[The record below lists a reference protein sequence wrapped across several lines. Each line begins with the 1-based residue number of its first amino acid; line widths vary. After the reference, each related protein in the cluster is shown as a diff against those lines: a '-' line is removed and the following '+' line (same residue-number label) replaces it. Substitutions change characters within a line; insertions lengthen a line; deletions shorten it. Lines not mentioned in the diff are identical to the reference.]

1 MLPFR
6 YFADPDTGDTLTFSA
21 TGLPPG
27 LSIDPA
33 SGLITGT
40 LASDAS
46 VRGAYPITVT
56 VTDGSGAQTSQT
68 FTLSVGNPA
77 PTASPDA
84 LALAEND
91 TQGGN
96 VLTGSGIG
104 GDKADIDPDAD
115 ALVVTRVGTGS
126 TPDTDVTPIG
136 TVIAGLHGNLTL
148 KADGSYTYTATDDSL
163 AAGATT
169 TDTFTYTI
177 SDGQGG
183 TSTTTLTV
191 TVTGTNDGAVITGPD
206 LGTVTEDATLS
217 ASGQLLATDVDSP
230 AQFTAAIAPGA
241 YGNFSIDAAGNWTYT
256 LNNSDPAV
264 QALGTNDVRIEQF
277 TVNTNDGSTHIVT
290 INVNGANEAPT
301 AVDASATG
309 AEDAASIP
317 VTLGGGDVD
326 GTVVSFSLANLPTN
340 GALYLDAAMTK
351 PVLPGTPLPATSGAA
366 SLYFKPNANWNGNT
380 SFQFSAT
387 DGEGASS
394 PLATVTIEVTAVN
407 DNPIA
412 ADNRGA
418 VREDGTLNAIPSNG
432 LIASALDPSGKDTD
446 IEGDPLTVT
455 ALRTGTEAGSGTAG
469 TVGSPLLGT
478 YGSLTV
484 DPQGSYTYVAD
495 RATALAA
502 GKTATDTFTYTI
514 SDGKGGTDTA
524 ELVITVTGTNDT
536 PVQVGTLPGVNG
548 TDAQPVTIPTAA
560 AFADPDT
567 GDTLTFSATGL
578 PPGLG
583 IDPVTGLIT
592 GTLASDASVRGAYP
606 ITVTVTDGA
615 GAQTTQTFTLSV
627 GNPAPSANPDTL
639 TVTENDTQGGNVLT
653 GSGIGG
659 DKADIDPDADALVVT
674 RVGTGS
680 TPDTDVTP
688 IGTVIAGLHGNLTL
702 KADGSYTYTATD
714 DSLAAGATT
723 TDTFTYTI
731 SDGQGGTTT
740 TTLTVTVT
748 GSNDVPVVLA
758 AAINLSEEGLAG
770 GEPDTL
776 GTIDTTNA
784 AAYSGTLS
792 ISDADGGPFTVTLS
806 APAGSLSS
814 AGVPITWSGDGTHTL
829 VGSAGG
835 VEILRATIADNGS
848 YTVRLSGPVDH
859 PDTRGE
865 DALSLDLGVT
875 VSDGIATTRSTLSV
889 TIEDDAP
896 QAASLA
902 QDIEVAPL
910 DTNLLLVLDIS
921 GSMITTD
928 GVNGTSRL
936 ATAINALNQLLDSY
950 DSFGEVRVRL
960 VTFSD
965 NGETTAQGSI
975 WTTVP
980 EAKTL
985 LAALSADGSTN
996 YDEAIAAAK
1005 TAFTSTG
1012 KLASG
1017 QNISYFLSDGQP
1029 STNQKG
1035 MNLTEE
1041 GAWKTF
1047 LTTNQIKSYAL
1058 GMGSGAV
1065 QAYLDPIAYNGV
1077 TNTNLNGEVITDF
1090 NKLASALQTTI
1101 PASASGEIFSGGLY
1115 TTGFGAD
1122 TGMVQSITVDGITY
1136 TPDTSLAT
1144 LSVSGGNSNATY
1156 DASTHQITLVTAMGG
1171 NLVLNFGTGSYTY
1184 TPIATIGGGAVDD
1197 GFSFVLIDKDGD
1209 SAGAQVL
1216 FNVNRA
1222 PENTI
1227 NLSSAQQVTGT
1238 SGNDNITGSSGN
1250 DTISGGAGNDI
1261 IKGGDGVDVI
1271 SGGAGYDTLTGGLGS
1286 DTFKWSLGDAGSRG
1300 APAIDAITDFNRL
1313 APASGGDILD
1323 LRDLLQG
1330 ESHTG
1335 TQVGNLGN
1343 YLHFEKSGVDTVIHI
1358 SSSGG
1363 YAGSF
1368 AAGATDQKVV
1378 LQGVDLTTL
1387 GTDTQIIQ
1395 NLLTNGK
1402 LNTD

>member
-1 MLPFR
+1 
-6 YFADPDTGDTLTFSA
+6 
-21 TGLPPG
+21 
-27 LSIDPA
+27 
-33 SGLITGT
+33 
-40 LASDAS
+40 
-46 VRGAYPITVT
+46 
-56 VTDGSGAQTSQT
+56 
-68 FTLSVGNPA
+68 
-77 PTASPDA
+77 
-84 LALAEND
+84 
-91 TQGGN
+91 
-96 VLTGSGIG
+96 
-104 GDKADIDPDAD
+104 
-115 ALVVTRVGTGS
+115 
-126 TPDTDVTPIG
+126 
-136 TVIAGLHGNLTL
+136 
-148 KADGSYTYTATDDSL
+148 
-163 AAGATT
+163 ATT

-177 SDGQGG
+177 SDAQGG

-340 GALYLDAAMTK
+340 GALYLDAAITK
-351 PVLPGTPLPATSGAA
+351 PVLPGTLLPATSGAA
-366 SLYFKPNANWNGNT
+366 SLYFKPNANWYGNT
-380 SFQFSAT
+380 SFQFIAT

-394 PLATVTIEVTAVN
+394 PLATVTIEVTTVN

-455 ALRTGTEAGSGTAG
+455 ALRTGTEAGSGTSG

-484 DPQGSYTYVAD
+484 YPQGSYTYVAD

-524 ELVITVTGTNDT
+524 ELVITITGTNDA
-536 PVQVGTLPGVNG
+536 PVQVGALPGVNG

-688 IGTVIAGLHGNLTL
+688 NGTVIAGLHGNLTL

-714 DSLAAGATT
+714 DSLATGATT

-731 SDGQGGTTT
+731 SDGQGGTST

-748 GSNDVPVVLA
+748 GTNDAPIVLA
-758 AAINLSEEGLAG
+758 TTANVSEEGLAG
-770 GEPDTL
+770 GEADTF
-776 GTIDTTNA
+776 GTIDTTDA
-784 AAYSGTLS
+784 ASHSGMINLSDIDGDTLS
-792 ISDADGGPFTVTLS
+792 VSLS
-806 APAGSLSS
+806 APADSISS
-814 AGVPITWSGDGTHTL
+814 AGVPITWTGSGTQTL
-829 VGSAGG
+829 IGSAGG
-835 VEILRATIADNGS
+835 VEIMRATVSNDGR
-848 YTVRLSGPVDH
+848 YTVTLSGAIDH
-859 PDTRGE
+859 PATTGE
-865 DALSLDLGVT
+865 DARSLDFGVN
-875 VSDGIATTRSTLSV
+875 VSDGTTTVQSTL
-889 TIEDDAP
+889 TITVEDDAP
-896 QAASLA
+896 QAA
-902 QDIEVAPL
+902 QINQTIEVAPI
-910 DTNLLLVLDIS
+910 DTNLLLTLDVSSSMQINDGINGATRLEAAIS
-921 GSMITTD
+921 
-928 GVNGTSRL
+928 
-936 ATAINALNQLLDSY
+936 ALNQLLDSY
-950 DSFGEVRVRL
+950 DNLGEVRVRL
-960 VTFSD
+960 VTFSSRS
-965 NGETTAQGSI
+965 AIQGTE
-975 WTTVP
+975 WTSVA
-980 EAKTL
+980 EAKNL
-985 LAALSADGSTN
+985 LSAIDTGGATN
-996 YDEAIAAAK
+996 YDAALTAAQS
-1005 TAFTSTG
+1005 AFTAPG

-1017 QNISYFLSDGQP
+1017 QNITYFLSDGIP
-1029 STNQKG
+1029 SID
-1035 MNLTEE
+1035 LWHVSPSEE
-1041 GAWKTF
+1041 ASWKSF
-1047 LTTNQIKSYAL
+1047 LTTNQITSFAL
-1058 GMGSGAV
+1058 GMGSNADQGP
-1065 QAYLDPIAYNGV
+1065 LDPIAYDGI
-1077 TNTNLNGEVITDF
+1077 TNTDLDSQVITDF

-1101 PASASGEIFSGGLY
+1101 PPTASGEILSGSLHG
-1115 TTGFGAD
+1115 TGFGGD
-1122 TGMVQSITVDGITY
+1122 GGHVSSITVDGVTY
-1136 TPDTSLAT
+1136 TPDTSLGT
-1144 LSVSGGNSNATY
+1144 LTASGGTSTATY
-1156 DASTHQITLVTAMGG
+1156 DATTNSIRVLTATSGM
-1171 NLVLNFGTGSYTY
+1171 LALDFDTGSYTY
-1184 TPIATIGGGAVDD
+1184 TPPPSVSTSVIND
-1197 GFSFVLIDKDGD
+1197 GFTYVLTDNDGD
-1209 SAGAQVL
+1209 SASSRVL
-1216 FNVNRA
+1216 FTASRMN
-1222 PENTI
+1222 ENTI
-1227 NLSSAQQVTGT
+1227 TLSSPQQVSGT
-1238 SGNDNITGSSGN
+1238 SGNDSITGSSGN
-1250 DTISGGAGNDI
+1250 DSISGGAGNDI
-1261 IKGGDGVDVI
+1261 IKGGDGVDLI
-1271 SGGAGYDTLTGGLGS
+1271 AGGAGHDTLTGGAGA
-1286 DTFKWSLGDAGSRG
+1286 DTFKWSLGDAGTAA
-1300 APAIDAITDFNRL
+1300 APAVDAITDFNT
-1313 APASGGDILD
+1313 AAASSGGDVLD

-1335 TQVGNLGN
+1335 NLAGNLGS
-1343 YLHFEKSGVDTVIHI
+1343 YLHFEKIGADTVVNV
-1358 SSSGG
+1358 SSNGGFSGG
-1363 YAGSF
+1363 NYS
-1368 AAGATDQKVV
+1368 ATDQKLI

-1395 NLLTNGK
+1395 NLLVNGK